1 MSEQNQVTLGAGCF
15 WGAEAGFRAMPG
27 VVDTR
32 VGFATG
38 TQPDAPKVEVVQVDF
53 DPSIVALS
61 EVIEQFW
68 DLHDPTS
75 VDRQGPHS
83 GAKYRSVIFVNS
95 DEQAEEANAAKRALN
110 ESARFAAPVVT
121 EIVTLQY
128 FELASEED
136 QRYVEKHG
144 AGACSL

>member
-1 MSEQNQVTLGAGCF
+1 
-15 WGAEAGFRAMPG
+15 
-27 VVDTR
+27 
-32 VGFATG
+32 
-38 TQPDAPKVEVVQVDF
+38 VEVVQVDF

-75 VDRQGPHS
+75 IDRQGPHS

-121 EIVTLQY
+121 EIVTLQH